1 MDVFPPHQQRQTRV
15 QLANVLKA
23 VVTQQLLVRRDGQGL
38 CLAVELMLVNPAVR
52 NLIRDEKTIRSSQS
66 CRRAMRA
73 G

>member
-1 MDVFPPHQQRQTRV
+1 
-15 QLANVLKA
+15 VLKA